1 MKKSYANGV
10 IYEGELNS
18 SQEPHGMGKKTY
30 PNGDFYEGEW
40 KNGRLSGHGICV
52 MGKER
57 YNGMFLTDCFDGD
70 GTYKYENGASYSGA
84 WSADR
89 WNGDGILTLADGTKI
104 ECEWKMGKIPADVS
118 ITYADGSVY
127 NGKLAPISTSEEKD
141 YISGKVDFKA
151 WQGNGTCVLSEEY
164 MASGDT
170 LEGEWSGY
178 MRGENITVTHPNGNV
193 EFGKVDG
200 EKFYPAKANSADLD
214 KLFDNTSLVAP
225 ANDEY
230 EGEKNRRGEYHGS
243 GVLRYQSGEVY
254 SGGFAY
260 GNWYGTG
267 LYVTSE
273 GVTFFGYFTS
283 TKESSN
289 ISLLDGIKVPVHGK
303 MRGGKF
309 IPDAN
314 D

>member
-57 YNGMFLTDCFDGD
+57 YNGMFLNDCFDGD

-89 WNGDGILTLADGTKI
+89 WNGEGILTLADGTKI

-118 ITYADGSVY
+118 IIYADGSVY
-127 NGKLAPISTSEEKD
+127 NGKLAPISASEEKD
-141 YISGKVDFKA
+141 YISGKINLSG
-151 WQGNGTCVLSEEY
+151 WQGQGTYTRADGSELS
-164 MASGDT
+164 
-170 LEGEWSGY
+170 GEWSGY
-178 MRGENITVTHPNGNV
+178 MHGESITIKSSDGRVAVGKIAGGELV
-193 EFGKVDG
+193 ESRAPKSTTV
-200 EKFYPAKANSADLD
+200 DLD
-214 KLFDNTSLVAP
+214 KLFSHASLSAP
-225 ANDEY
+225 KADEY
-230 EGEKNRRGEYHGS
+230 DGETNRRGEYHGS